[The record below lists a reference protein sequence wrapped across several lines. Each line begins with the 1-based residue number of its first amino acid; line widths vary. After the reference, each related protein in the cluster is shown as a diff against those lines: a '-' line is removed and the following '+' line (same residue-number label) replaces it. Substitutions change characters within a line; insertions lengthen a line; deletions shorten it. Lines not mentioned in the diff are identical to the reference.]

1 MSFLKHHT
9 PVIHSGIL
17 HRKWKHCFILWGLCH
32 NIALPGP
39 ESKNRSV
46 RPLDWIWA
54 YFRILPNFFGSAKKR
69 EGGGQI
75 LGSEC
80 TMLGMD
86 GYHIISSKRE
96 LVQVAGYSKVNLK
109 AKYSSY
115 LWLDEFIFYI
125 LKIMKIQTP
134 ENPYKELSSLN
145 YKKRSCFKL
154 KIILLA
160 I

>member
-1 MSFLKHHT
+1 M
-9 PVIHSGIL
+9 
-17 HRKWKHCFILWGLCH
+17 KHCFILWGLCH
-32 NIALPGP
+32 DIALPGP

-46 RPLDWIWA
+46 RLLDWIWA

-75 LGSEC
+75 LSSEC
-80 TMLGMD
+80 AMLGMD

-115 LWLDEFIFYI
+115 LWLDEFIF
-125 LKIMKIQTP
+125 
-134 ENPYKELSSLN
+134 
-145 YKKRSCFKL
+145 
-154 KIILLA
+154 
-160 I
+160 